1 MRLDKN
7 ALQLYAVTDRSW
19 LRGRSFWAVLEEALA
34 AGVTFLQ
41 LREKDVDP
49 VTLLKLAKGAR
60 SIAERHK
67 VPFVVN
73 DHVDVALACNAD
85 GVHIGQ
91 GDLPAKD
98 VRRMIG
104 PEKILGVSAQTI
116 EQAIQAERE
125 GADYLGVGTIFPTS
139 TKPDAQPVDLKTLKE
154 ICAAVS
160 IPVVAIGG
168 IDAEN
173 ALQLKGCGLAGI
185 AVVSAIFAQD
195 NIREA
200 VTKLRQVARQVVC
213 HED

>member
-1 MRLDKN
+1 
-7 ALQLYAVTDRSW
+7 
-19 LRGRSFWAVLEEALA
+19 
-34 AGVTFLQ
+34 
-41 LREKDVDP
+41 
-49 VTLLKLAKGAR
+49 
-60 SIAERHK
+60 
-67 VPFVVN
+67 
-73 DHVDVALACNAD
+73 
-85 GVHIGQ
+85 
-91 GDLPAKD
+91 
-98 VRRMIG
+98 MIG